1 MSESAIPPA
10 APTTGLVSADA
21 VVDSLQA
28 LDGLPLGE
36 HVAVFEAAHQAL
48 GQLLS
53 GTPAD

>member
-1 MSESAIPPA
+1 MSESATPPA

-21 VVDSLQA
+21 VVDSLEA